1 MSKSVKVFLVLLV
14 LAVLLSA
21 AALGLLL
28 WLGWREG
35 RVPSRTLLEID
46 FSSPIAEVVAEDP
59 FSDLLEQDR
68 MKLRHVVQALHAA
81 AEDDHVVGLVAD
93 LSHVGTLDVRPAP
106 AADLTGAGV
115 TTYRVSPRR
124 ALVLYPQSARKA
136 VGEQLAPDA
145 LVIDATAAYTV
156 LAITGPQARAL
167 IARLTHLHH
176 FPSGGEIAHVTG
188 HVLPAGAGYRIV
200 VAQEYGHYVAEV
212 ALDCAAA
219 LGGGLVGVDALP
231 GEEAP

>member
-1 MSKSVKVFLVLLV
+1 MSVLDFLSPS
-14 LAVLLSA
+14 LARDEGGFHPVARSA
-21 AALGLLL
+21 AERLFAAAGAIFDERD
-28 WLGWREG
+28 GWR
-35 RVPSRTLLEID
+35 VPTIVPDTEAHLET
-46 FSSPIAEVVAEDP
+46 
-59 FSDLLEQDR
+59 
-68 MKLRHVVQALHAA
+68 
-81 AEDDHVVGLVAD
+81 VGIAD

-115 TTYRVSPRR
+115 TTYRLSPRR

>member
-1 MSKSVKVFLVLLV
+1 MSVLDFLSPS
-14 LAVLLSA
+14 LARDEGGFHPVARSA
-21 AALGLLL
+21 AERLFAAAGAIFDERD
-28 WLGWREG
+28 GWR
-35 RVPSRTLLEID
+35 VPTIVPDTEAHLET
-46 FSSPIAEVVAEDP
+46 
-59 FSDLLEQDR
+59 
-68 MKLRHVVQALHAA
+68 
-81 AEDDHVVGLVAD
+81 VGIAD

-106 AADLTGAGV
+106 PADLTGAGV
-115 TTYRVSPRR
+115 TTYRLSPRR